1 MYGMLTNNFNLN
13 RKEDK
18 RKAFE
23 KPWGECILTDRT
35 ATSVKQKA
43 RSQVKD

>member
-1 MYGMLTNNFNLN
+1 MYGVLTNNFNLN

-23 KPWGECILTDRT
+23 KQNSNEYHFRLGEN
-35 ATSVKQKA
+35 AF
-43 RSQVKD
+43 